1 MPKKIP
7 GMLYI
12 FVSFAPWIIYWV
24 FCGESPC
31 LGIIIPLVLS
41 LVLVVF
47 GLSKHDLNIMDA
59 TSLLYF
65 CVVAV
70 GTFVLDM
77 AIFVENRGFLG
88 YFVLFVMSVISVI
101 VGQPY
106 TLQCAKKDYPE
117 VYWRDRLFLKI
128 NKIITVFWSAIF
140 AANSIIHLI
149 LSGYSATILSIANIV
164 VGIVFSILFPLKAPS
179 FFVLR
184 RIRGY
189 DWRISIDLKRP
200 REENEYDVIIV
211 GSGIGGLTCG
221 ALLAKRGYRV
231 LVLEQHY
238 QVGGYCSSFR
248 RDGFVFNTGVEDVSG
263 LWERGPLTYLLRELG
278 FKKEDLFVRNSVRYI
293 FNGKAIDIPNN
304 LDDLVDMLSKMFPNE
319 EDNIRAFFDD
329 AKKAYE
335 ECYMEAEKYGA
346 PLPAELIVKIF
357 GAKELRE
364 YPLKHPHF
372 YEWMNMTF
380 EEKLSEY
387 FEDEDL
393 KKFFYALLGYVG
405 THPEKTIASSA
416 LVACISYYLYGGYFP
431 RGGAQRFA
439 DSLKNVIVQYG
450 GTVLVRHK
458 VDEIIVEG
466 GMVRGVRVGDKI
478 FKAPI
483 VVANAN
489 AKTVFLELMDRR
501 HLDKKFVKYIECLK
515 MSPSVFMV
523 FLGVDMDLSDY
534 PTLIKNLDED
544 YEIVIN
550 SNADPSLAPKG
561 KASITILTGA
571 NYDDFPER
579 NTKEYLEKKQNM
591 ARTLIAK
598 AEKIIPNLS
607 KHIIIQDAA
616 TPKTLERYTSMPRGA
631 IYSFDQSIGTKR
643 PYFKTPIKGLYL
655 ASASTFPGGGVEA
668 VVIAGIICA
677 NDITGWKT
685 IY

>member
-12 FVSFAPWIIYWV
+12 FVSFVPWIIYWV
-24 FCGESPC
+24 FCGGSPC

-65 CVVAV
+65 CVAV
-70 GTFVLDM
+70 MGTFVFDM

-106 TLQCAKKDYPE
+106 TLQCAKKDYPK
-117 VYWRDRLFLKI
+117 VYWRDRLFLRI
-128 NKIITVFWSAIF
+128 NEIITVFWSAIF
-140 AANSIIHLI
+140 VANSITYLL
-149 LSGYSATILSIANIV
+149 LSGYSATTISIANII
-164 VGIVFSILFPLKAPS
+164 VGMAFSILFPLKAPS

-184 RIRGY
+184 RIRKY

-211 GSGIGGLTCG
+211 GSGVGGLTCG

-278 FKKEDLFVRNSVRYI
+278 LKKEDLFVRNSVRYI

-319 EDNIRAFFDD
+319 EANIRAFFDD

-335 ECYMEAEKYGA
+335 ECYMEAEKYGT
-346 PLPAELIVKIF
+346 PLPAELIAKIL

-405 THPEKTIASSA
+405 TRPEKTIASGA
-416 LVACISYYLYGGYFP
+416 LVACISYYLHGGYFP

-439 DSLKNVIVQYG
+439 DSLKNTIMRYG
-450 GTVLVRHK
+450 GTILVRHK
-458 VDEIIVEG
+458 VDEIIVDDG
-466 GMVRGVRVGDKI
+466 RVRGVRVGDKI

-489 AKTVFLELMDRR
+489 AKTIFLDLIDRR
-501 HLDKKFVKYIECLK
+501 HLDKKFVKYIEGLK

-550 SNADPSLAPKG
+550 SNADPSLAPEG

-579 NTKEYLEKKQNM
+579 GTKEYLEKKQNM

-677 NDITGWKT
+677 NDITEWKT
-685 IY
+685 IA